1 MPRTTNYIAL
11 LRAVNLGPHNKV
23 AMADLRS
30 LLQRLGFE
38 EPRSLLQSGNLVFG
52 APARPTAE
60 LERLLEAE
68 SGTRLG
74 LRTEFFVRTGEEW
87 RAVIA
92 ANPFPIE
99 SARDPAH
106 LLAMCLRE
114 APRPAAVAALEG
126 AITGRER
133 IRVHGREVYLVYPD
147 GIGRS
152 RLTNAVI
159 EKKLG
164 ARGTGRNWNTV
175 LKLGELVGGRDPG
188 A

>member
-1 MPRTTNYIAL
+1 MPRTTSYIAL

-30 LLQRLGFE
+30 LLQRQGFE
-38 EPRSLLQSGNLVFG
+38 EPRSLLQSGNLVFR
-52 APARPTAE
+52 APARPTAD

-68 SGTRLG
+68 TGARLG
-74 LRTEFFVRTGEEW
+74 LRTEYFVRTGEEW

-92 ANPFPIE
+92 ANPFPAE
-99 SARDPAH
+99 AAHDPAH
-106 LLAMCLRE
+106 LLAVCLRE
-114 APRPAAVAALEG
+114 APRPDAVSALEG
-126 AITGRER
+126 TITGRER
-133 IRVHGREVYLVYPD
+133 VRVSGREAYIVYPD

-152 RLTNAVI
+152 RLTSAVI

-164 ARGTGRNWNTV
+164 ARGTSRNWNTV

-188 A
+188 T